1 MSNQNTSPSNTLDAG
16 SFAERMATL
25 ESIVKKMESGELP
38 LEEALTAYAQGT
50 QLLQACQ
57 QSLQQ
62 AEQSVMLLNQQQ
74 QLTPFDPQE

>member
-1 MSNQNTSPSNTLDAG
+1 MRNQNTSPTNTLDNS
-16 SFAERMATL
+16 SFAERMASL
-25 ESIVKKMESGELP
+25 ESIVKKMESGELS
-38 LEEALTAYAQGT
+38 LEDALNAYAQGT

-57 QSLQQ
+57 QALQE